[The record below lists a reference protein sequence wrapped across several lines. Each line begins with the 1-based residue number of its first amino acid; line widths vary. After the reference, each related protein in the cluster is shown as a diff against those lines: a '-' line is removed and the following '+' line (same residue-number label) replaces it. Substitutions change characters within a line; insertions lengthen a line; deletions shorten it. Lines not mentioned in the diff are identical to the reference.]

1 MKLHRS
7 CSSMEKA
14 STKARNLDKTVETG
28 TLAMAENQEENW
40 TYGGIYTVMGSMIS
54 WMNFQYFSWNLFCG
68 YLWVIGAGCLHQ
80 NPRWLDLWVF
90 FENRVT
96 ENPIVYHDF
105 PHMFPILQS
114 MCFLLLSQVQTY
126 PTILLLVI
134 YSFIYIYTHIHKYI
148 IIKIIIY
155 PYIPWY
161 PH

>member
-1 MKLHRS
+1 
-7 CSSMEKA
+7 ME
-14 STKARNLDKTVETG
+14 G
-28 TLAMAENQEENW
+28 F
-40 TYGGIYTVMGSMIS
+40 IMGSMIS

-68 YLWVIGAGCLHQ
+68 YLWVMKQVRAHWCGLHQ

-96 ENPIVYHDF
+96 ENPIVYHNF

-134 YSFIYIYTHIHKYI
+134 YIVIVIYIYINIY
-148 IIKIIIY
+148 KITIY
-155 PYIPWY
+155 PMISHDIPIKNHYILDQQSHDNRLGFVTAQRSSYSWAP
-161 PH
+161 